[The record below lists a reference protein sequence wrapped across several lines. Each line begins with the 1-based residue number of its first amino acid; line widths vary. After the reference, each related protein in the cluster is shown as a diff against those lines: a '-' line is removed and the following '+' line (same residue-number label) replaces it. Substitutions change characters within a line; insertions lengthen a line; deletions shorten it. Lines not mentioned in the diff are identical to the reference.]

1 MKPTEIL
8 ELEKLIIKSHQKNI
22 GKGYDGSY
30 QIGGYIITP
39 IHWGE
44 TEDGIIIDE
53 ESMIDGFQ
61 DVLKHID
68 TEFAE

>member
-1 MKPTEIL
+1 MKLLEIM

-22 GKGYDGSY
+22 GSGYDGSF
-30 QIGGYIITP
+30 QLGGYIISP
-39 IHWGE
+39 IRWGE

-53 ESMIDGFQ
+53 ETMIDGFQ
-61 DVLKHID
+61 DVIKHID